1 MRVSSLTGHPLGI
14 AAPVMGVVRNRPPSR
29 GQGRTWV
36 YPVRSTADLARVFR
50 RPLARRRLAAILATP
65 EVEAR
70 ALNGIPTVANLPPE
84 GLAALKDGDIVQ
96 VEPSGRVVAFYEAG
110 SPHNCIFATNR
121 CNCLCVM
128 CPQPPAEDPEGLWE
142 NNLQLINLMD
152 PREVT
157 CLAITGG
164 EPTLLGDRL
173 VELIRLCRQKVPQAH
188 LTLLTNARKL
198 KNFEYAKAV
207 VQAGYPALLLEV
219 PLFADNDTEHDRVMG
234 ARGSFGDT
242 IQGLHNLARL
252 SQPVG
257 LRTVLSALT
266 APRLTQYAEFVY
278 RNLPF
283 VMQVAFMGMETT
295 GLAEQNLDRVWIDP
309 YDYRE
314 TLAAAVRHLTRRM
327 VPVSIYNHPL
337 CVLTP
342 DTRQLARNSITTWK
356 QYYPPICE
364 PCSRKSECGGVFGTG
379 VKNSAHLHPL

>member
-1 MRVSSLTGHPLGI
+1 MSCLTGLPLGLN
-14 AAPVMGVVRNRPPSR
+14 APIMGVVGNRPLSR
-29 GQGRTWV
+29 GKGKTWL
-36 YPVRSTADLARVFR
+36 YPARSTADLTRLSHRLLVRR
-50 RPLARRRLAAILATP
+50 RPAAILAGP
-65 EVEAR
+65 EVDSR
-70 ALNGIPTVANLPPE
+70 ALNGIPTVMNLPLE
-84 GLAALKDGDIVQ
+84 ELAALQDGDIVQ
-96 VEPSGRVVAFYEAG
+96 VEPSGRVVVFYEAG

-128 CPQPPAEDPEGLWE
+128 CPQPPCEDPEGLWE
-142 NNLQLINLMD
+142 LNLQLIDLMD

-164 EPTLLGDRL
+164 EPTLLGEKL
-173 VELIRLCRQKVPQAH
+173 VELIRLCRRKVPQAH

-198 KNFEYAKAV
+198 KNFEYARAV

-219 PLFADNDTEHDRVMG
+219 PLFADNDTEHDQIMG
-234 ARGSFGDT
+234 ARGSFWDT
-242 IQGLHNLARL
+242 LQGLHNLALL

-266 APRLTQYAEFVY
+266 VPRLTQYAEFVY

-283 VMQVAFMGMETT
+283 VMHVAFMGMETT
-295 GLAEQNLDRVWIDP
+295 GLAEKNLDRLWIDP

-314 TLAAAVRHLTRRM
+314 ELAAAVRHLTRRM

-342 DTRQLARNSITTWK
+342 DIRQFARNAITTWK
-356 QYYPPICE
+356 QLYPPVCE

-379 VKNSAHLHPL
+379 VKNSAHLQPL

>member
-1 MRVSSLTGHPLGI
+1 MSSLTGQPLGI
-14 AAPVMGVVRNRPPSR
+14 AAPILGIVGRRAPGR

-36 YPVRSTADLARVFR
+36 YPVRSPADLARAI
-50 RPLARRRLAAILATP
+50 RPRVRRRLAALLAGP
-65 EVEAR
+65 EVDGC
-70 ALNGIPTVANLPPE
+70 ALNDIPTVTGLPAE
-84 GLAALKDGDIVQ
+84 GLAALHDGDILQ
-96 VEPSGRVVAFYEAG
+96 IEPSGRVIVFFEKG

-128 CPQPPAEDPEGLWE
+128 CPQPPGPDPEGLWE
-142 NNLQLINLMD
+142 QNLRLIDLMD
-152 PREVT
+152 PKEVT

-164 EPTLLGDRL
+164 EPTLLGERL
-173 VELIRLCRQKVPQAH
+173 VELIRLCRQKVPRAH
-188 LTLLTNARKL
+188 LTLLTNARKF
-198 KNFEYAKAV
+198 KNFNFAKAV

-234 ARGSFGDT
+234 AGGAFWDT
-242 IQGLHNLARL
+242 IQGLHNLALL

-266 APRLTQYAEFVY
+266 VPRLPQYAEFVY

-314 TLAAAVRHLTRRM
+314 TLAAAVRRLTRRM

-356 QYYPPICE
+356 QFYPPVCE
-364 PCSRKSECGGVFGTG
+364 PCSKKSECGGVFGTG
-379 VKNSAHLHPL
+379 VKISSHLQPL

>member
-1 MRVSSLTGHPLGI
+1 MSTLVGKPLGI
-14 AAPVMGVVRNRPPSR
+14 AVPIMGIVGTRPPSR
-29 GQGRTWV
+29 AKGHAWV
-36 YPVRSTADLARVFR
+36 YPVRSPEDLVRLSR
-50 RPLARRRLAAILATP
+50 RPRARRRLAAILAGP
-65 EVEAR
+65 EVEAQ
-70 ALNGIPTVANLPPE
+70 ALNGIPTVTGLPSE
-84 GLAALKDGDIVQ
+84 GLAALQDGDIVDI
-96 VEPSGRVVAFYEAG
+96 EPSGRVLVFYEKG

-128 CPQPPAEDPEGLWE
+128 CPQPPCEDPEGLWE
-142 NNLQLINLMD
+142 HNLRLIELMD
-152 PREVT
+152 PKEVT

-164 EPTLLGDRL
+164 EPTLLGERL
-173 VELIRLCRQKVPQAH
+173 VELIRLCRRKLPQAH
-188 LTLLTNARKL
+188 LTLLTNARKF

-234 ARGSFGDT
+234 ARGSFADT
-242 IQGLHNLARL
+242 LQGLYNLALL

-266 APRLTQYAEFVY
+266 VPRLTQYAEFIY

-295 GLAEQNLDRVWIDP
+295 GLAEQNLDRLWLDP

-314 TLAAAVRHLTRRM
+314 ELAQAVRHLTRRM

-342 DTRQLARNSITTWK
+342 DTRRLARNSITTWK
-356 QYYPPICE
+356 QFYPPVCE
-364 PCSRKSECGGVFGTG
+364 PCSQKSDCGGVFGTG
-379 VKNSAHLHPL
+379 VKISSHLQPL

>member
-1 MRVSSLTGHPLGI
+1 MSSLTGHPLGI
-14 AAPVMGVVRNRPPSR
+14 DAPIMGIVGRRAPSR

-36 YPVRSTADLARVFR
+36 YPVRSSADLARVFR
-50 RPLARRRLAAILATP
+50 RPLARRRLAAILAGP
-65 EVEAR
+65 EVDRA
-70 ALNGIPTVANLPPE
+70 ALNGIPAVADLPPE

-96 VEPSGRVVAFYEAG
+96 VEPSGRVVVFYEAG
-110 SPHNCIFATNR
+110 SPHNCLFVTNR
-121 CNCLCVM
+121 CNCLCIM
-128 CPQPPAEDPEGLWE
+128 CPQPPCEDPKGLWE
-142 NNLQLINLMD
+142 QNLQLIDLMD
-152 PREVT
+152 PQEVT

-173 VELIRLCRQKVPQAH
+173 VELIRRCRQKVPQAH

-198 KNFEYAKAV
+198 KKFDYAKAV
-207 VQAGYPALLLEV
+207 VQAGYPALLVEV

-234 ARGSFGDT
+234 ARGSFWDT
-242 IQGLHNLARL
+242 IQGLHNLALL
-252 SQPVG
+252 SQPLG

-266 APRLTQYAEFVY
+266 VPRLTQYAEFVY

-295 GLAEQNLDRVWIDP
+295 GLAKQNLDRLWIDP

-314 TLAAAVRHLTRRM
+314 KLAEAVRHLTRRM
-327 VPVSIYNHPL
+327 IPVSIYNHPL

-342 DTRQLARNSITTWK
+342 DTRQFARNSITTWK
-356 QYYPPICE
+356 QFYPPVCE

-379 VKNSAHLHPL
+379 VKISAHLHPL